1 MRLVERLF
9 GGGVARAARATG
21 QAGAPAGPGAQ
32 TSPAAADPAGPGGRT
47 SPAPAD
53 PAGRGARTSPE
64 AADPAGQTIAS
75 EEGRYI
81 SFFNRRLPSWVEV
94 RIFAIAPSDER
105 PYRASEWRSALVVV
119 ERGQVDLMG
128 VDGTRLSFAR
138 GDTLFLAGLPIRALR
153 NEGEQVALLSALSRA
168 ADSAPSRGRAR

>member
-1 MRLVERLF
+1 M
-9 GGGVARAARATG
+9 
-21 QAGAPAGPGAQ
+21 
-32 TSPAAADPAGPGGRT
+32 
-47 SPAPAD
+47 
-53 PAGRGARTSPE
+53 
-64 AADPAGQTIAS
+64 

-94 RIFAIAPSDER
+94 RIFAIAPRDER

-138 GDTLFLAGLPIRALR
+138 GDTLFLSGLPIRALR
-153 NEGEQVALLSALSRA
+153 NDGEQVALLSALSRA
-168 ADSAPSRGRAR
+168 AEFAPSRGRPR